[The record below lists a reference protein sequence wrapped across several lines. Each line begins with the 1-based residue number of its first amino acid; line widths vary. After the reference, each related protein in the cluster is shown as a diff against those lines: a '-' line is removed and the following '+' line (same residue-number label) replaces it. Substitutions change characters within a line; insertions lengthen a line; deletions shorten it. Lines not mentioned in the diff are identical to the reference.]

1 VAVVRNTRGFTV
13 IEAVV
18 ALAVL
23 TLVATSVLVGEGA
36 QLRGVA
42 RSFDELAASR
52 AAAARLE
59 ELAVA
64 DPPLVPGESTFPV
77 DLPGCRGV
85 QIVRRIEPGLYE
97 VTARVE
103 HDGRRHV
110 ELVTRL
116 ARKEPR

>member
-1 VAVVRNTRGFTV
+1 MVRNARGFTV

-36 QLRGVA
+36 QLHGVA

-59 ELAVA
+59 ELAA
-64 DPPLVPGESTFPV
+64 TDAPLAPGVSAFPV
-77 DLPGCRGV
+77 EVPGCRGV
-85 QIVRRIEPGLYE
+85 QTVRRIEPGLFE

-103 HDGRRHV
+103 RDERMHV